1 MVDGVRMNG
10 AGPVERPARLVA
22 ESVARAAVRVDAPS
36 QSPSTVAA
44 LAAKG
49 APIDTSRVAAIRA
62 GIADGSYK
70 VDPDAI
76 AARMIADDLPPL

>member
-10 AGPVERPARLVA
+10 AGPVERPARPVA
-22 ESVARAAVRVDAPS
+22 ENVARVAVRVDTPS
-36 QSPSTVAA
+36 QTTVAA

-49 APIDTSRVAAIRA
+49 APVDTSRVAAIRA
-62 GIADGSYK
+62 GIADGSYR

-76 AARMIADDLPPL
+76 AARMIDGDLPPL